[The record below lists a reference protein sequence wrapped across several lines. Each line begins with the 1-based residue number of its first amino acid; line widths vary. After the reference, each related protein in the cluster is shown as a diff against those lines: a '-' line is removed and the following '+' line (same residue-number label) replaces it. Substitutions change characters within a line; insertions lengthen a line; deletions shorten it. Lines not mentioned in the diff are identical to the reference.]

1 MNPQHP
7 ALDEALLALSLTRYG
22 KVHSDRTVLEKGQ
35 QIYVQALGL
44 LQQCL
49 YDEKLALLD
58 ETLATVSVMAL
69 HEVRWPSTGNFH
81 ANCQILETTS
91 KSPEGWSKH
100 VDGFASLLQHRG
112 PQNHRALL
120 PRNLF
125 EHSRYMLVSSHS
137 TQRLQVLTLF

>member
-22 KVHSDRTVLEKGQ
+22 KVHGDPMVLRKGQ

-49 YDEKLALLD
+49 YDGKLALLD

-69 HEVRWPSTGNFH
+69 YEV
-81 ANCQILETTS
+81 C
-91 KSPEGWSKH
+91 
-100 VDGFASLLQHRG
+100 
-112 PQNHRALL
+112 
-120 PRNLF
+120 
-125 EHSRYMLVSSHS
+125 
-137 TQRLQVLTLF
+137 